1 MGRADRNSGL
11 DQRLLVI
18 LYCLLSV
25 SPQSDPSGARKMR
38 KTKLTGKPGL
48 WLLIFIVCLSPI
60 KAATTG
66 GEAIVVTG
74 GVSLW
79 KWEKTKLEPHDHWWL
94 NFIRASRIRIEQLQQ
109 TLDPSIQITWLLYGP
124 AYQARQAQ
132 EPEDLFSII
141 RSVQAKYG
149 VKLIL
154 FSTADQLCDY
164 LNRGQDRRTT
174 KIVSFDYF
182 GHSNSDCMMFD
193 YSNEVGSA
201 SKAWLHKN
209 ELRSK
214 LKKGSFAKN
223 AHVQSWGCYQA
234 QTVEGSPSMATF
246 WHQATGVP
254 MTGAIGKTQ
263 YMLDELPILSSPD
276 GRWVSR

>member
-1 MGRADRNSGL
+1 MNNC
-11 DQRLLVI
+11 RLPKNAKLWFSFLVLCSI
-18 LYCLLSV
+18 
-25 SPQSDPSGARKMR
+25 
-38 KTKLTGKPGL
+38 
-48 WLLIFIVCLSPI
+48 PI
-60 KAATTG
+60 RTNG
-66 GEAIVVTG
+66 NEAVVVTG

-79 KWEKTKLEPHDHWWL
+79 KWEKTKMEPHDHWWL
-94 NFIRASRIRIEQLQQ
+94 NFIRASRIRIEQLKQ
-109 TLDPSIQITWLLYGP
+109 TLGPQTQITWLVYAP

-141 RSVQAKYG
+141 RSVQEKYG
-149 VKLIL
+149 VNLVM
-154 FSTADQLCDY
+154 FNTTDQLCDH
-164 LNRGQDRRTT
+164 LNGGADRRTN

-214 LKKGSFAKN
+214 LKRGIFARN
-223 AHVQSWGCYQA
+223 AHVQSWGCYQGE
-234 QTVEGSPSMATF
+234 TFEGPSMAAL

-254 MTGAIGKTQ
+254 MTAAIGKTQ
-263 YMLDELPILSSPD
+263 YMMNQLPILSSAN
-276 GRWVSR
+276 GRWVVR

>member
-1 MGRADRNSGL
+1 MNSGVRPKTIGPWFLLLAAAAFCSSPLRADLGS
-11 DQRLLVI
+11 
-18 LYCLLSV
+18 
-25 SPQSDPSGARKMR
+25 
-38 KTKLTGKPGL
+38 
-48 WLLIFIVCLSPI
+48 
-60 KAATTG
+60 

-79 KWEKTKLEPHDHWWL
+79 KWESTKMEPHDHWWL
-94 NFIRASRIRIEQLQQ
+94 NFVRASRIRIEQLKQ
-109 TLDPSIQITWLLYGP
+109 TLDPQTAITWLVYAP
-124 AYQARQAQ
+124 AYHARQAQ

-149 VKLIL
+149 VKLVM
-154 FSTADQLCDY
+154 FNTTDQLCDY
-164 LNRGQDRRTT
+164 LNHGEDRRTK

-193 YSNEVGSA
+193 YSNEIGSA

-214 LKKGSFAKN
+214 LKKGVFARG
-223 AHVQSWGCYQA
+223 AHVQSWGCYQG
-234 QTVEGSPSMATF
+234 QSLEGPSMAAI

-254 MTGAIGKTQ
+254 MIGAIGKTQ
-263 YMLDELPILSSPD
+263 YMMDQLPVLSSPG
-276 GRWVSR
+276 GRWVAR